1 MGWKDIAKVGR
12 DWADAKKTELLTT
25 DNRTREQARGAAE
38 DAERASHQEAVTSLL
53 EGVLPERWAQR
64 VTDARPE
71 NVERRRAA
79 ADAQEA
85 AERRERLEQAATT
98 PVSLELSGDDHG
110 TLALDLPVSVEERP
124 ADVYDDG
131 DPSDVPEGPPPLAWL
146 MVRVEAPA
154 PVPFGTTTL
163 SELSLAVPS
172 YTGPGRYDLVDLMR
186 RGEAGEIEWWEA
198 FDLFLS
204 RAGEADDTTWYA
216 DLSGSPGPAWI
227 EVGGGSLTFDLPMQ
241 SALGSV
247 RLGGTVRWA

>member
-38 DAERASHQEAVTSLL
+38 DAERAANREAGTSLL
-53 EGVLPERWAQR
+53 EGMLPEKWAQR
-64 VTDARPE
+64 ITDARPE

-79 ADAQEA
+79 EDAQDA
-85 AERRERLEQAATT
+85 AERRGRLEQAAST

-110 TLALDLPVSVEERP
+110 SLTLDLPVSVEERP
-124 ADVYDDG
+124 AEEYDDAH
-131 DPSDVPEGPPPLAWL
+131 DGPPPLAWL
-146 MVRVEAPA
+146 LVRVEAPT

-172 YTGPGRYDLVDLMR
+172 YSGPGRYDLVELMR
-186 RGEAGEIEWWEA
+186 RGEAGEIEWWEP

-204 RAGEADDTTWYA
+204 RAGEADDTTWYP
-216 DLSGSPGPAWI
+216 DLSGSAGAAWV
-227 EVGGGSLTFDLPMQ
+227 EVGEGALTFELPMQ
-241 SALGSV
+241 SAVSAV
-247 RLGGTVRWA
+247 RLAGTVRWA